1 MNYLK
6 QVLQLESNKC
16 NCVLLLIVAQLLCH
30 VWLFAIVW
38 TAAHQASLSSTISWS
53 LFKFMSIE
61 SGMLSNYLIL
71 CHPLLLPLIFPSIM
85 DFSNINHSPSNE
97 YLGVISFRID
107 CFSLLAVPC
116 SPRYFQEPSPAL
128 QFESISSSV
137 LSPFYGPTLTSVH
150 DYWKKP

>member
-1 MNYLK
+1 MNEWMFFRGWWTWAWIF
-6 QVLQLESNKC
+6 VC
-16 NCVLLLIVAQLLCH
+16 
-30 VWLFAIVW
+30 LFAIVQSLSCVWLFETPW
-38 TAAHQASLSSTISWS
+38 TATCQTFLSFNISWN
-53 LFKFMSIE
+53 LLRFMSFE
-61 SGMLSNYLIL
+61 SVMLSHYLIL